1 MFVVH
6 LVVSGKKDASLS
18 HSVVFPAP
26 FKICFDDLAISSHTV
41 SIKQK
46 LSFIF
51 VPDVRFCTAVFQELG
66 MEILSLR
73 ETGSL
78 IAANTFTLSK
88 LLGTCT

>member
-41 SIKQK
+41 SINQNF
-46 LSFIF
+46 LFF
-51 VPDVRFCTAVFQELG
+51 VPDVRFCTVVFQELG

-78 IAANTFTLSK
+78 IVANMFTLSK
-88 LLGTCT
+88 LLGTRT